1 MNLFAGPPALD
12 LDFARTTR
20 PGSRLA
26 GWALAVGVTLIAVIA
41 ASDLPDPESEF
52 AHAAPPPRRSLP
64 SAPPPPPTLAGESQ
78 AIAESDSVIPARPR
92 PDFTVVGVVEGGD
105 RLLAIIDQRGE
116 TAVLAAGQALAAGGR
131 VESVTAGEVAIRLPK
146 GGTVLRYRI
155 GDTP

>member
-52 AHAAPPPRRSLP
+52 AHAAPPP
-64 SAPPPPPTLAGESQ
+64 PPTLARESQ